1 MFPFK
6 SKTVA
11 AKLWNTATAAVR
23 KITLEPAIILVAI
36 MTGVQNGVKV
46 QTNLQLWK
54 VCGAG
59 QEEAKK
65 QSNPMHLQ
73 KSYF

>member
-11 AKLWNTATAAVR
+11 AKLWNTATAAAR

-36 MTGVQNGVKV
+36 MTGVQNGEIGESPRASARE
-46 QTNLQLWK
+46 
-54 VCGAG
+54 C
-59 QEEAKK
+59 
-65 QSNPMHLQ
+65 PR
-73 KSYF
+73 